1 MRKYGYVLILVTIF
15 AVLQPTLL
23 LSLGLSVYMPDAVAV
38 IVATQAF
45 SRNSRASGL
54 IAVYAGLVVDLTSPS
69 IGIFGISS
77 LGYLVVALIAGRYVV
92 APHDSA
98 VKPLVASS
106 LAPVVVIFVK
116 AIVMLVIFQPIAF
129 NQFLGLVGW
138 QLITGVVFA
147 IFLVP
152 LIDLIDRQLFRDS
165 RPLRARA

>member
-1 MRKYGYVLILVTIF
+1 MRRYGYVLILVTIF
-15 AVLQPTLL
+15 AILQPTLL

-45 SRNSRASGL
+45 SRNSKASGL
-54 IAVYAGLVVDLTSPS
+54 IAIYAGLVVDLISPT

-77 LGYLVVALIAGRYVV
+77 LSYLVVALVAGRYVV

-98 VKPLVASS
+98 LKPLIASS
-106 LAPVVVIFVK
+106 LAPMVVIFIK
-116 AIVMLVIFQPIAF
+116 AIVMLMIFQPIAF
-129 NQFLGLVGW
+129 NQFLNLLGL

-152 LIDLIDRQLFRDS
+152 VIDLTDRQLFRDS